1 MKTLSPLEDGPTH
14 PGRNKRLAAIEKG
27 WSKAKGTT
35 PARTGTPV
43 PPEQAEPARSGPWT
57 NSLGMVF
64 VPVPGVDVAFCI
76 WETRLQDFEAFVRD
90 TGHNARVGMKS
101 LRDGRW
107 NEHGDWW
114 RDPGFVQATN
124 YPVCGVNWNDANAF
138 CQWLTGKERK
148 AGLLPAEVAYRL
160 PTDAEWSVAVGLPK
174 EVGDS
179 PKAKDGLLRDL
190 YPWGGQWPPPD
201 GAGNY
206 AGEEARTPD
215 VPSNWPLLEGYRDAF
230 PRTAPVASFKP
241 SFNGIYDLGG
251 NVWEW
256 CADLF
261 TSGSKERVL
270 RGGSWYSERQEN
282 LLAAARSRKDPES
295 READCGFRCVLTY
308 GPAGGTTSKK

>member
-1 MKTLSPLEDGPTH
+1 MELQADEFSGHLMFTMGATLEQAEQAMKTLSPLEDGPTH

-27 WSKAKGTT
+27 WSKAQGTT
-35 PARTGTPV
+35 PAKTGTTT
-43 PPEQAEPARSGPWT
+43 PPEPAEPAKSGPWT

-90 TGHNARVGMKS
+90 TGHNARGGMKS
-101 LRDGRW
+101 LREGRW

-124 YPVCGVNWNDANAF
+124 HPVCGVNWNDANAF

-148 AGLLPAEVAYRL
+148 AGLLPAKVAYRL

-174 EVGDS
+174 ENGDS
-179 PKAKDGLLRDL
+179 PKAKDGLLRNS

-215 VPSNWPLLEGYRDAF
+215 LPSNWQILAGYRDGV

-241 SFNGIYDLGG
+241 SLNGISDL
-251 NVWEW
+251 
-256 CADLF
+256 
-261 TSGSKERVL
+261 SKSRFWVREQSQFE
-270 RGGSWYSERQEN
+270 GPFFGPS
-282 LLAAARSRKDPES
+282 AAAGGDPIRRVSLGPSR
-295 READCGFRCVLTY
+295 
-308 GPAGGTTSKK
+308 